1 MMGLLVVDRIIDG
14 IAVCVR
20 GDDAIDI
27 PLAEI
32 DGEPREGD
40 VLRENGARYTVDVTA
55 TGHRTAAIQERFNR
69 IKNRSKP

>member
-1 MMGLLVVDRIIDG
+1 MMEMLVVDRIIG
-14 IAVCVR
+14 NIAVCVR
-20 GDDAIDI
+20 GDEAIDI

-40 VLRENGARYTVDVTA
+40 VLRENGTRYAVDTAA